1 MRFLFPSGAW
11 GFLALA
17 AITALYLLT
26 NIERFE
32 GNQGIHAGPI
42 NVEYTIFNRYNEAT
56 AIGLAAM
63 KHAIYANDMKIVKAL
78 VENDLPLNSSVN
90 RIYRGLDRANIE
102 GFHELLAR
110 NGVIEDG
117 KKPLF
122 WAAETNNLPIV
133 EYLVEHGADPSE
145 IDHAGNRP
153 ISYARKRDVIE
164 YLDKVMKEE

>member
-1 MRFLFPSGAW
+1 
-11 GFLALA
+11 
-17 AITALYLLT
+17 
-26 NIERFE
+26 
-32 GNQGIHAGPI
+32 
-42 NVEYTIFNRYNEAT
+42 
-56 AIGLAAM
+56 M

-78 VENDLPLNSSVN
+78 VEHDLPLNSSVN

-110 NGVIEDG
+110 NSVIEDG

-133 EYLVEHGADPSE
+133 EYLLEHGADPNE

-153 ISYARKRDVIE
+153 IAYARRREAVD
-164 YLDKVMKEE
+164 YLQTAMKQ